1 MAAVLLA
8 AERLR
13 RRGRAGCGHVRDH
26 EQGRH
31 LRAASPLAVVLRR
44 ASRTSAGFGSEVLL
58 FGGMA
63 TIAFGAIGV
72 LASRRL
78 TPCGLL
84 GAGFLG
90 TLLASITRR
99 LDTAGALFYLVSST
113 LTMGAFFLLIE
124 LVERG
129 QEAAANVFAVTTEA
143 YDERDEADEEEEDVG
158 IAFPGTIAALGIS
171 FAACGIL
178 LAGLPPLSGFVAKFA
193 ILSAMLNP
201 EGLERT
207 GRSRRYRGGL

>member
-1 MAAVLLA
+1 
-8 AERLR
+8 
-13 RRGRAGCGHVRDH
+13 
-26 EQGRH
+26 
-31 LRAASPLAVVLRR
+31 
-44 ASRTSAGFGSEVLL
+44 
-58 FGGMA
+58 MA

-78 TPCGLL
+78 GHCGLL
-84 GAGFLG
+84 GAGFLWN
-90 TLLASITRR
+90 LLASISLSQTGV
-99 LDTAGALFYLVSST
+99 TAGALFYLVSST

-143 YDERDEADEEEEDVG
+143 YDERDETDEEEEDVG